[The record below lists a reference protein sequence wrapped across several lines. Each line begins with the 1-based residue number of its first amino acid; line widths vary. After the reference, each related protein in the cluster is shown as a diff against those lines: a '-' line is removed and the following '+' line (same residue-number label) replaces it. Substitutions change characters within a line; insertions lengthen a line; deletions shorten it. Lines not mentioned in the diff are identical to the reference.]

1 MAKKDE
7 KTVQQ
12 VQEMPPTEPT
22 NTPEPPSAA
31 ANPSSQTPNYDL
43 WRKNMRAKYGEDKSD
58 EELYAL
64 STKGYN
70 EEHEY
75 AKQAR
80 ADLDQFSKT
89 IQNNPTMLAFYQ
101 KLIELGEDNAE
112 MALLEL
118 GDDLVSYLNGEIDSD
133 VYKERK
139 RLKAD
144 ADAENARKSEELGQ
158 KKIAQRAA
166 LEAWA
171 EKKGID
177 PDEFIDKVQTTLLEP
192 MAAFSAEEALFDALY
207 NMLNYDAAVASAEVR
222 GRNANIQEQRRSV
235 PKTTTPQGGAGV
247 STSTATGGVDLFSEI
262 ANSEK
267 RQRDKNRAQ

>member
-1 MAKKDE
+1 MAKTEDQLKE
-7 KTVQQ
+7 QQ
-12 VQEMPPTEPT
+12 AAEAASQAA
-22 NTPEPPSAA
+22 NTPSA
-31 ANPSSQTPNYDL
+31 TPNRDK
-43 WRKNMRAKYGEDKSD
+43 WMANMRGKYGEELSED
-58 EELYAL
+58 ELYGK
-64 STKGYN
+64 SMEGYDA
-70 EEHEY
+70 EHEY
-75 AKQAR
+75 AKQSR
-80 ADLDQFSKT
+80 ADLEQFSRT

-101 KLIELGEDNAE
+101 KLIELGEDDAE

-139 RLKAD
+139 RLKAE

-158 KKIAQRAA
+158 KKTAQRAA

-222 GRNANIQEQRRSV
+222 GRNANIQEQRRSI
-235 PKTTTPQGGAGV
+235 PKTTTPQGGAGIGASV
-247 STSTATGGVDLFSEI
+247 ETGGGDIFSEI